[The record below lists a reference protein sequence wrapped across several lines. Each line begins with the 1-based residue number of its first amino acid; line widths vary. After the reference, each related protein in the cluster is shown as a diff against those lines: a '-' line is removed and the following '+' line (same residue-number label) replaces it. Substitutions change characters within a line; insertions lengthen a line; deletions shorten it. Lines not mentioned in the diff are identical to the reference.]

1 MAGGHGL
8 TGEWYNHHAM
18 AKSSAKHSDPA
29 ALLADADDRLA
40 HALPKPHCEL
50 DHRNPWELLIAT
62 ILSAQAKDSVINE
75 ITPALFE
82 RWPGP
87 AELARAPIEEIEVA
101 VKRSGYFRN
110 KAKAIHECAKAVV
123 ERHGGEVPADHDAL
137 INLPG
142 ASHKTANL
150 VLGIAFGIASGIVV
164 DTHVARVSER
174 LGVVSEKRPEAIE
187 AKLVELVPRER
198 WIDFSHRFILHG
210 RYVCTA
216 SNPACRD
223 CPINELC
230 PSREFEPIGDW
241 RERAEREGRLIAARG
256 ELSDSSSAQPRSS
269 APAPAAKP
277 EPASARAPQRPAPPK
292 EDDF

>member
-1 MAGGHGL
+1 
-8 TGEWYNHHAM
+8 M
-18 AKSSAKHSDPA
+18 AKSSAKHPDPA
-29 ALLADADDRLA
+29 GLLAEADDRLA
-40 HALPKPHCEL
+40 HGLPKPHCEL

-75 ITPALFE
+75 ITPALFQ

-87 AELARAPIEEIEVA
+87 AELARAPIEAIEEV
-101 VKRSGYFRN
+101 VKRSGYYRN
-110 KAKAIHECAKAVV
+110 KAKAIHQCAQAVV
-123 ERHGGEVPADHDAL
+123 ERHGGEVPRDHEAL
-137 INLPG
+137 IHLPG

-164 DTHVARVSER
+164 DTHVARVSAR
-174 LGVVSEKRPEAIE
+174 LGVVSESRPEAIE

-216 SNPACRD
+216 ANPACAD

-230 PSREFEPIGDW
+230 PSREHDPIGDW
-241 RERAEREGRLIAARG
+241 RDRAEREARLILARG
-256 ELSDSSSAQPRSS
+256 ERERVGL
-269 APAPAAKP
+269 
-277 EPASARAPQRPAPPK
+277 EPVRPAPPRAAVAASK
-292 EDDF
+292 PEPKPEPKSKSAPRRAASEEDDF

>member
-1 MAGGHGL
+1 
-8 TGEWYNHHAM
+8 M
-18 AKSSAKHSDPA
+18 AKSSAKHTDPA
-29 ALLADADDRLA
+29 ALLIAADDRLA
-40 HALPKPHCEL
+40 HGLPMPHCEL

-87 AELARAPIEEIEVA
+87 AELARAPLEEIEVA

-110 KAKAIHECAKAVV
+110 KAKAIHECAQAIV
-123 ERHGGEVPADHDAL
+123 ERHGGEVPPDHEAL

-174 LGVVSEKRPEAIE
+174 LGVVGESRPEAIE

-210 RYVCTA
+210 RYVCTSA
-216 SNPACRD
+216 SPACQD

-230 PSREFEPIGDW
+230 PSRESEPIGDW
-241 RERAEREGRLIAARG
+241 RERAEREGRLVAARG
-256 ELSDSSSAQPRSS
+256 EIQRSGAERRP
-269 APAPAAKP
+269 APAPARAP
-277 EPASARAPQRPAPPK
+277 EPAREPARAAAPARAPAPARAAKKPTPAE